1 MTQGRS
7 RAGDAF
13 GSGRFG
19 GGRFGGARGYR
30 LTHFALAALLIVA
43 AAAFLRGGLPPIGLD
58 GPYAHDQLP
67 VAIALE
73 VVIIALLIVV
83 IVRRAK
89 ASADH
94 LSPDHLLA
102 TRLREVLRAT
112 LIVAALAVP
121 AGYLLTRNIH
131 LKLRPL
137 RLRPLPSRPYQHRPH
152 GAAGSRAVS
161 FGTWFDLLLA
171 AVLVAA
177 IVGCAIF
184 MLRRRRSRGRGR
196 GRGRAWLP
204 VEEPAFPADSEAE
217 LRKALEYGWLA
228 LRELDDARGAIIACY
243 LAMEQSL
250 AQAGAARGVAE
261 TPSELLARAAA
272 AGLVRGTAAARLTSV
287 FYAARFSTMELTVA
301 DRETAEQA
309 LTELTE
315 SLTEGAR

>member
-19 GGRFGGARGYR
+19 GARGYR
-30 LTHFALAALLIVA
+30 LTPFALAALLIVA
-43 AAAFLRGGLPPIGLD
+43 AAAFLRGGLPPIRLD

-67 VAIALE
+67 VAAALE
-73 VVIIALLIVV
+73 AVIIALLIVV
-83 IVRRAK
+83 IVRRAR

-94 LSPDHLLA
+94 LSADHLLA
-102 TRLREVLRAT
+102 TRLREVLRAA

-121 AGYLLTRNIH
+121 VGYLLTRNIH

-137 RLRPLPSRPYQHRPH
+137 RLPPLRSSPYLHKPH
-152 GAAGSRAVS
+152 GAAGAQHTVS

-177 IVGCAIF
+177 IVGCAIL
-184 MLRRRRSRGRGR
+184 MARRRRS
-196 GRGRAWLP
+196 RGRAWLP
-204 VEEPAFPADSEAE
+204 VEEPAFPDDSEAE

-287 FYAARFSTMELTVA
+287 FYAARFSTMELTAA

-315 SLTEGAR
+315 SLTEGAT